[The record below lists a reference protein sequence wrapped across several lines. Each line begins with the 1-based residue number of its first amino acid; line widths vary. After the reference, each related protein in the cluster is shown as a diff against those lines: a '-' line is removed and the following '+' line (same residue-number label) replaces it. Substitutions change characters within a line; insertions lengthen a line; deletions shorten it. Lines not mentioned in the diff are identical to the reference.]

1 MDKVE
6 LTSTQFH
13 DATEKLLDIIDDCVF
28 IIDEKGRFVLYNKA
42 NARLDTLAAEAVIG
56 KHITEVYNLNEET
69 SITLQV
75 LSKKKS
81 IKNVYQDY
89 ETISGKHVTSI
100 SSAHPI
106 FAGNKLVGAVIVTK
120 DMNIF
125 KSMLTEFKSKAEQRS
140 QSVNTEPGYTFDNII
155 GKSQS
160 LKSSIELA
168 KKAAQTNSSI
178 LVYGDTGTGKE
189 LLIQS
194 IHNMSQVKGSFVPL
208 NCAAIPENLLEGLLF
223 GTAKGAFTGSLDHI
237 GLFEKASG
245 GTLFLDE
252 LDSMNL
258 NLQSKL
264 LRAIEEGKIRRVG
277 ESEERKIDTRIV
289 SALSIGPLEAVEA
302 GRLRR
307 DLFYRLGV
315 VIIKLPS
322 LKERKEDISV
332 LAGHF
337 IEKYNTA
344 FGKSVKG
351 IDCETK
357 DLFYT
362 YHWPGNVR
370 ELEHVIESAMN
381 VIDADRQIKKKH
393 LSQFFLEQAHNSRLQ
408 YAGLD
413 SLQNAARMT
422 ASKNS
427 SLKDTLDTVEQEI
440 ISNTLKST
448 HGNVSEAAKKLS
460 LTRQSLDYKLKKHN
474 LK

>member
-1 MDKVE
+1 MDSVK
-6 LTSTQFH
+6 LTSLHFN
-13 DATEKLLDIIDDCVF
+13 DNTERILDTIDDCVF
-28 IIDEKGRFVLYNKA
+28 IIDNKGKFVLYNKA
-42 NARLDTLAAEAVIG
+42 NARLDNLPADKVIG
-56 KHITEVYNLNEET
+56 KHITEVYNLNENT

-75 LSKKKS
+75 LDQKKA
-81 IKNVYQDY
+81 IKNVYQEY

-100 SSAHPI
+100 SSAYPI
-106 FAGNKLVGAVIVTK
+106 FVGKEQAGAVIITK

-125 KSMLTEFKSKAEQRS
+125 KSMLTEFKSKSEQ
-140 QSVNTEPGYTFDNII
+140 QDQFGNTESGYIFENII
-155 GKSQS
+155 GKSPL

-194 IHNMSQVKGSFVPL
+194 IHNTSQVHGPLIPL
-208 NCAAIPENLLEGLLF
+208 NCAAIPENLIEGLLF

-264 LRAIEEGKIRRVG
+264 LRAIEEGRIRRIG
-277 ESEERKIDTRIV
+277 ESEERIINTRIV
-289 SALSIGPLEAVEA
+289 SALSIGPLEAVEM
-302 GRLRR
+302 GSLRR

-315 VIIKLPS
+315 VIIKLPA
-322 LKERKEDISV
+322 LKERMEDIPV
-332 LAGHF
+332 LTGHF
-337 IEKYNTA
+337 IEKYNRA
-344 FGKSVKG
+344 FGKNVKS
-351 IDCETK
+351 IDDETRA
-357 DLFYT
+357 LFHN

-381 VIDADRQIKKKH
+381 VIGADRKIRKEH
-393 LSQFFLEQAHNSRLQ
+393 LSQFFLEQALGSRQNSTRPEKEQTASRL
-408 YAGLD
+408 
-413 SLQNAARMT
+413 AAAENR
-422 ASKNS
+422 
-427 SLKDTLDTVEQEI
+427 SLKDTLDTVELEI
-440 ISNTLKST
+440 IDDTLKST
-448 HGNVSEAAKKLS
+448 RGNVSAAAKKLS
-460 LTRQSLDYKLKKHN
+460 LTRQSLDYKLKKYN

>member
-6 LTSTQFH
+6 LTSTQFN

-28 IIDEKGRFVLYNKA
+28 IIDEKGKFVLYNKA
-42 NARLDTLAAEAVIG
+42 NARLDNLSVEAVVG
-56 KHITEVYNLNEET
+56 KHITEVYNLNEDT

-75 LSKKKS
+75 LNKKKS

-100 SSAHPI
+100 SSAYPI
-106 FAGNKLVGAVIVTK
+106 FVEKELVGAVVVTK

-125 KSMLTEFKSKAEQRS
+125 KSMLTEFRSKAEQQS
-140 QSVNTEPGYTFDNII
+140 QSVNTEPGYTIDNII

-178 LVYGDTGTGKE
+178 LVYGETGTGKE

-194 IHNMSQVKGSFVPL
+194 IHNISQVKGSFVPL

-264 LRAIEEGKIRRVG
+264 LRAIEGGKIRRVG

-289 SALSIGPLEAVEA
+289 SALSIGPLEAVET
-302 GRLRR
+302 GKLRR

-322 LKERKEDISV
+322 LKEREEDISV

-337 IEKYNTA
+337 IEKYNSA
-344 FGKSVKG
+344 FGKNVKG

-357 DLFYT
+357 DLFHT

-381 VIDADRQIKKKH
+381 VIGSERQIRKKH
-393 LSQFFLEQAHNSRLQ
+393 LSQFFLEQAQSSRQ
-408 YAGLD
+408 KHDGLKRVQTAARLTGAENM
-413 SLQNAARMT
+413 SLQ
-422 ASKNS
+422 
-427 SLKDTLDTVEQEI
+427 DTLDSVEHEI
-440 ISNTLKST
+440 ISNTLKNT
-448 HGNVSEAAKKLS
+448 RGNVSAAAKKLS